1 MPIAGMSP
9 PKVMQTEMHKFKAG
23 ELHSGSKS
31 GPVVKS
37 RAQAI
42 AIGLS
47 EARKAGKG
55 ASSKPGLGGPD
66 PRERSVAAPDVVL
79 VHTAA
84 GQGGRSFDAHMPM
97 AARGMERG
105 PRKLG
110 PAPAPLRAE
119 HSHGYR
125 HDATQRQG
133 HLRTSG
139 HSGAHQIG
147 KR

>member
-1 MPIAGMSP
+1 MPIKGMT
-9 PKVMQTEMHKFKAG
+9 PKQVMHREMHEFKEG

-37 RAQAI
+37 RAQAV

-47 EARKAGKG
+47 EARRGAAG
-55 ASSKPGLGGPD
+55 KPGLGGPD
-66 PRERSVAAPDVVL
+66 PRGRSPAAPDVVL
-79 VHTAA
+79 VHTVA
-84 GQGGRSFDAHMPM
+84 GHGSGRSFDRDLP
-97 AARGMERG
+97 AAAQGMDRG

-119 HSHGYR
+119 HSHSYG
-125 HDATQRQG
+125 HDATQRRG

>member
-1 MPIAGMSP
+1 MPIKGMSP

-37 RAQAI
+37 RKQAI

-47 EARKAGKG
+47 EARRAGGKR
-55 ASSKPGLGGPD
+55 PGLGGPD
-66 PRERSVAAPDVVL
+66 PVGRSVAAPDVVL
-79 VHTAA
+79 VHTVA
-84 GQGGRSFDAHMPM
+84 GQGGSFSHDLPAS
-97 AARGMERG
+97 ARGMERG
-105 PRKLG
+105 PMKHG